1 MIVRDASSRRNPLPP
16 GSLSSASLR
25 EARSD
30 DRFYLRQHR
39 LLGPIFK
46 LFWGS
51 GDLKIC
57 VVGFA
62 RGRRLLNQHRG
73 ELRLVNTTD
82 ITSLVPDEYLRSMD
96 PAIHPRYRRL
106 FRNALHADLV
116 AQDETS
122 YRRIVRDALNVLA
135 ENSPTDLSPPRRFYA
150 ALDRIAND
158 ALLLVLWGV
167 APDSRAAASLREAFG
182 RLGPD
187 GRVAHV
193 GPPQIAAFADLRRL
207 LGEIVDGGAGEH
219 SMLGRMRAAEP
230 AAARDETAMG
240 NAIYMVE
247 RGRHDLRDLLRWIV
261 KYLSDDPSI
270 IAELRAPNADPDLAQ
285 ACVLETLRLD
295 QAELLGRKALST
307 FTFDG
312 FRFPRGSW
320 VSILIRESHRDP
332 SVFDDPDVF
341 RPKRFLGRR
350 YSTDHYAPFGID
362 EHQCLGASLVVRLSA
377 IFVLELT
384 RGFDW
389 KVIADGARR
398 HGELHWEPSPAFA
411 IELRPRA

>member
-1 MIVRDASSRRNPLPP
+1 M
-16 GSLSSASLR
+16 
-25 EARSD
+25 
-30 DRFYLRQHR
+30 
-39 LLGPIFK
+39 
-46 LFWGS
+46 
-51 GDLKIC
+51 
-57 VVGFA
+57 
-62 RGRRLLNQHRG
+62 
-73 ELRLVNTTD
+73 RLVNTTD

-106 FRNALHADLV
+106 FGNALQANLV
-116 AQDETS
+116 SQHVTS
-122 YRRIVRDALNVLA
+122 WRRIVCNALNTLA
-135 ENSPTDLSPPRRFYA
+135 ANPRTDLPAPRRVYV
-150 ALDRIAND
+150 ALDRIAID
-158 ALLLVLWGV
+158 ALLLALWGV
-167 APDSRAAASLREAFG
+167 SPDSAEAALLRGAFG

-193 GPPQIAAFADLRRL
+193 GPPQVAAFVDLRRL
-207 LGEIVDGGAGEH
+207 LGEIIDASAGGR
-219 SMLGRMRAAEP
+219 SMLGRLLATEP
-230 AAARDETAMG
+230 ACARDETVMG

-261 KYLSDDPSI
+261 KYLNDNVSI
-270 IAELRAPNADPDLAQ
+270 VAELRAPNADPELAQ

-332 SVFDDPDVF
+332 RVFDDPDAF
-341 RPKRFLGRR
+341 RPHRFLRRR
-350 YSTDHYAPFGID
+350 YSADHYAPFGID
-362 EHQCLGASLVVRLSA
+362 EHQCLGASLVVQLSA
-377 IFVLELT
+377 IFVEELT

-389 KVIADGARR
+389 TVTGDGPRR
-398 HGELHWEPSPAFA
+398 HGALHWEPSPSFA

>member
-1 MIVRDASSRRNPLPP
+1 
-16 GSLSSASLR
+16 
-25 EARSD
+25 
-30 DRFYLRQHR
+30 
-39 LLGPIFK
+39 
-46 LFWGS
+46 
-51 GDLKIC
+51 
-57 VVGFA
+57 
-62 RGRRLLNQHRG
+62 
-73 ELRLVNTTD
+73 
-82 ITSLVPDEYLRSMD
+82 MD

-116 AQDETS
+116 FHDEAA
-122 YRRIVRDALNVLA
+122 YARIVRDELNVLA
-135 ENSPTDLSPPRRFYA
+135 TNSPTNLPAPRRLYA
-150 ALDRIAND
+150 ALDRIAID
-158 ALLLVLWGV
+158 VLLLALWGV
-167 APDSRAAASLREAFG
+167 RPDSDAASLLRKAFG

-193 GPPQIAAFADLRRL
+193 GPAQVAAFADLRRL
-207 LGEIVDGGAGEH
+207 LRDIVDAGASEH
-219 SMLGRMRAAEP
+219 SMLGRLLAAEP
-230 AAARDETAMG
+230 ASARDETAMG

-261 KYLSDDPSI
+261 KYLGDDPAI
-270 IAELRAPNADPDLAQ
+270 VAKLRAPNADPDLVQ

-332 SVFDDPDVF
+332 GVFDDPDAF
-341 RPKRFLGRR
+341 RPQRFLGRR
-350 YSTDHYAPFGID
+350 YSSDQYAPFGID

-377 IFVLELT
+377 IFVAELT

-389 KVIADGARR
+389 TVIADGPRR
-398 HGELHWEPSPAFA
+398 HGELHWEPSPSFA